1 MVGEKLPVDIEED
14 VIQGQLQFE
23 CLSLS
28 ATYRKLVHWLQVSM
42 NTHDSRLTFATL
54 TLATCS
60 HTGIGIPYILI
71 KIVSFS
77 SYFAISF

>member
-1 MVGEKLPVDIEED
+1 MVGEKLPVDIED
-14 VIQGQLQFE
+14 VMQGQLQFE
-23 CLSLS
+23 CLSLLS
-28 ATYRKLVHWLQVSM
+28 ARYRELVHWLQVSM

-71 KIVSFS
+71 KFVSFS